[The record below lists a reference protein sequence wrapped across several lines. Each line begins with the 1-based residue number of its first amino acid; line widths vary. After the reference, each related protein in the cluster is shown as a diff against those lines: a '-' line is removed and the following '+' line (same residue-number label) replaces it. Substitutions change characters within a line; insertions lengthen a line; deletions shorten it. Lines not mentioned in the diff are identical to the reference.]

1 MNACPLPLA
10 SIAVAVAVAALSFH
24 GEALAQDTGA
34 ATVRETPPAGRAAS
48 TAVRANEAG
57 PSATPAAP
65 GTTAAGVDTAAAS
78 APLPHQ
84 LATVRV
90 SSRAQLGDAQS
101 ASEGELGVERLAMR
115 PLLRPAEL
123 LEAMPGMTVTQHSGD
138 GKANQYFMRG
148 FNLDHGSDFATFV
161 MGMPVNMATHAHG
174 QGYMDLNFL
183 IPELVDSLVYRKGA
197 FSAQDGDFATTGAA
211 RIGYASQIDR
221 PYVQLTAGP
230 YAYRRALAAG
240 STAIGGGWTLLGAV
254 EGSQYDGPWVQ
265 AEDVHRRNLVLRLSR
280 GDERNGLQFNAM
292 AYSSSWLATDHVPE
306 RAIASGEIDRYG
318 ALQEDDGGHTHR
330 RSLSATWLHNQGDS
344 GQWRA
349 DVWAIDYGL
358 QLFSNFSGFISGPDG
373 DQAEQFDARRVW
385 GGSLSHQ
392 LAARWLPAGQ
402 AFQWG
407 LQWRHDRIDKVGL
420 YQTVDRER
428 VNTVREDRVSE
439 DSLGLYGELT
449 SRWTDWL
456 RSVAGLRWDTMRARV
471 SPVAGE
477 FNMDNGGRASQSQFS
492 PKLGLIARVAADTE
506 LYAHWARAFRSNDA
520 RGATSTTN
528 PQDGTPVDR
537 LPLMARTKSTE
548 LGLRTKPLPRW
559 TTSLALWRANLA
571 SELVF
576 VGDEGV
582 TEPRGASRRLGLEW
596 SNDLQFGDW
605 LIDADAAWSRARFVE
620 PVSNEFGTGRDV
632 PNAVPVSASL
642 SAAWQP
648 AGPWSSG
655 VKLRYIGAYA
665 LEETGT
671 QKSRAAFTVNWRL
684 GYRVS
689 PRWSFG
695 LDVLNLFDVRRNDI
709 EYWGAACTRAEGA
722 GCNNGE
728 GFNGRLVHPMEPR
741 TFRLSL
747 RGTL

>member
-1 MNACPLPLA
+1 MAQEKTAAPDAKVGTPANQVQA
-10 SIAVAVAVAALSFH
+10 S
-24 GEALAQDTGA
+24 TGA
-34 ATVRETPPAGRAAS
+34 DTNAQASDNATQSATLSATLSAS
-48 TAVRANEAG
+48 
-57 PSATPAAP
+57 PSAATSGPTHSSAAQP
-65 GTTAAGVDTAAAS
+65 R
-78 APLPHQ
+78 Q
-84 LATVRV
+84 LATVNV
-90 SSRAQLGDAQS
+90 SSRARLGDAQS

-138 GKANQYFMRG
+138 GKANQYFLRG

-161 MGMPVNMATHAHG
+161 MGMPVNMVTHAHG

-183 IPELVDSLVYRKGA
+183 MPELVDSLVYRKGA

-211 RIGYASQIDR
+211 RIGYVSEIER
-221 PYVQLTAGP
+221 PFVQVTAGP
-230 YAYRRALAAG
+230 YAYRRAMAAG
-240 STAIGGGWTLLGAV
+240 STAIGGGWTVLGAV

-265 AEDVHRRNLVLRLSR
+265 PEDVHRRNVVLRLSR
-280 GDERNGLQFNAM
+280 GDDRNGLQFNAM
-292 AYSSSWLATDHVPE
+292 AYSSSWMATDHVPE
-306 RAIASGEIDRYG
+306 RAITSGEIDRYG
-318 ALQEDDGGHTHR
+318 ALQDGDGGRTHR
-330 RSLSATWLHNQGDS
+330 RSLSTTWFYNQGDS

-349 DVWAIDYGL
+349 DAWAIDYGL
-358 QLFSNFSGFISGPDG
+358 DLFSNFSGYISGADG
-373 DQAEQFDARRVW
+373 DQAEQFDERRVW
-385 GGSLSHQ
+385 GGSVAHQ
-392 LAARWLPAGQ
+392 VAARWLPANQ
-402 AFQWG
+402 QFQWG
-407 LQWRHDRIDKVGL
+407 LQWRHDKIDQVGL

-428 VNTVREDRVSE
+428 VNTVRQDRVTE

-449 SRWTDWL
+449 SHWTGWL
-456 RSVAGLRWDTMRARV
+456 RSVVGLRWDTMRARV
-471 SPVAGE
+471 TPTEGE
-477 FNMDNGGRASQSQFS
+477 FNLDNGGRANQSKFS
-492 PKLGLIARVAADTE
+492 PKLGLIARVATDTE

-520 RGATSTTN
+520 RGATTTTN
-528 PQDGTPVDR
+528 PQDGSATDR
-537 LPLMARTKSTE
+537 LPLMAATKSTE
-548 LGLRTKPLPRW
+548 LGLRTKPLPQW
-559 TTSLALWRANLA
+559 TTSLALWRANLD

-596 SNDLQFGDW
+596 SNDVQFGDW

-620 PVSNEFGTGRDV
+620 SVENEFGSGRDV

-665 LEETGT
+665 LEETGR

-684 GYRVS
+684 GYRFNE
-689 PRWSFG
+689 RWSFG

-709 EYWGAACTRAEGA
+709 EYWGASCTRAEGA

-728 GFNGRLVHPMEPR
+728 GINGRLVHPMEPR

-747 RGTL
+747 RATL